1 MNVDEGRARQRFATA
16 RVAVLTTVDSSRVPH
31 AVPVVFA
38 VDGDTL
44 WTATDAKPK
53 RGGALRR
60 YANVRTN
67 PAVSLLV
74 QHWDEDWS
82 ALWWVRADGVAA
94 VREEPATVAYAV
106 RLLRAKYPQ
115 YGKVDVHG
123 PVLEITVHRWRGWP

>member
-1 MNVDEGRARQRFATA
+1 MDEDEARQRFAA
-16 RVAVLTTVDSSRVPH
+16 APVAVLATVDSGGAPH

-53 RGGALRR
+53 RGRALRR
-60 YANVRTN
+60 YANVRAN

-82 ALWWVRADGVAA
+82 ALWWVRADGLAA
-94 VREEPATVAYAV
+94 VHEAPAAVAHAV
-106 RLLRAKYPQ
+106 GLLRAKYPQ
-115 YGKVDVHG
+115 YGEVDVHG
-123 PVLEITVHRWRGWP
+123 PVLEIAVRRWRGWP